1 MYVNTTL
8 FIIICAL
15 AVPGVLLVLS
25 IIVIKIWPRS
35 DDIKFLKKENKNKI
49 DNLDKIYH
57 S

>member
-1 MYVNTTL
+1 MYVNTIL

-15 AVPGVLLVLS
+15 AVPGVLLILS

-35 DDIKFLKKENKNKI
+35 DDRKFLKENKI